1 MNNEPKFI
9 DVKGA
14 QVMDLTPD
22 YERPLALV
30 DLDVLKK
37 LTRLLNNGSLANIIS
52 DFKIVIDDCFTMEA
66 YVKCLSEEL
75 AFQTT
80 VNLIEEVTRKDIK
93 IVGKIDL
100 ENRDETDC
108 Y

>member
-30 DLDVLKK
+30 DLDVL
-37 LTRLLNNGSLANIIS
+37 N
-52 DFKIVIDDCFTMEA
+52 
-66 YVKCLSEEL
+66 
-75 AFQTT
+75 
-80 VNLIEEVTRKDIK
+80 
-93 IVGKIDL
+93 
-100 ENRDETDC
+100 
-108 Y
+108 

>member
-1 MNNEPKFI
+1 MNKEQKFV
-9 DVKGA
+9 DVNGA

-37 LTRLLNNGSLANIIS
+37 LTSLLKNSNLADIINT
-52 DFKIVIDDCFTMEA
+52 FYGKINDAYTMGA

-80 VNLIEEVTRKDIK
+80 VNLINEITQDEVKV
-93 IVGKIDL
+93 VGRIDL
-100 ENRDETDC
+100 EDDNN

>member
-1 MNNEPKFI
+1 MNNKPQFI

-37 LTRLLNNGSLANIIS
+37 LTSLLNNGNLDNIIS
-52 DFKIVIDDCFTMEA
+52 DFKITIDDCYNMEA

-80 VNLIEEVTRKDIK
+80 VNLIQEVAKNDIQ
-93 IVGKIDL
+93 ILGKIDL
-100 ENRDETDC
+100 EGKDC

>member
-30 DLDVLKK
+30 DLAVLKK
-37 LTRLLNNGSLANIIS
+37 LTGLLSNGNLANIIS
-52 DFKIVIDDCFTMEA
+52 DFKMMIDDCHTMEA

-80 VNLIEEVTRKDIK
+80 VNLIQEVTKKDVQILD
-93 IVGKIDL
+93 KIDL
-100 ENRDETDC
+100 ENKDETNC

>member
-37 LTRLLNNGSLANIIS
+37 LTSLLSNGNLANIIS
-52 DFKIVIDDCFTMEA
+52 DFKMMIDDCHTMEA

-80 VNLIEEVTRKDIK
+80 VNLINEITQDEVKV
-93 IVGKIDL
+93 VGRIDL
-100 ENRDETDC
+100 EDDNN

>member
-1 MNNEPKFI
+1 MNNKPQFI

-37 LTRLLNNGSLANIIS
+37 LTSLLNNGNLANIIS
-52 DFKIVIDDCFTMEA
+52 DFKITIDDCYNMEA
-66 YVKCLSEEL
+66 YVKCLVKSWHFKQL
-75 AFQTT
+75 
-80 VNLIEEVTRKDIK
+80 LILSKKLLKMTYKS
-93 IVGKIDL
+93 
-100 ENRDETDC
+100 
-108 Y
+108 